1 MERNMKKLGKI
12 AGATCVATG
21 VVAVSAL
28 VASGAAVGAI
38 AEGFRSASSTM
49 KKILNGQKQ
58 GDAAVEQ
65 GPVVPAEENH

>member
-1 MERNMKKLGKI
+1 MELNMKKLGKI

-49 KKILNGQKQ
+49 KKILNRQKQ

-65 GPVVPAEENH
+65 GPVVPAEENQ